1 MIWNTRNLL
10 LVLSIMS
17 LAVSPVSVS
26 AKKDKTGVIKGQ
38 VNYCSQGGY
47 IGMQVFIP
55 GRQFMSFLGQDGNF
69 IFENVP
75 EGTFNINYVINGKLV
90 FESNNIIVRAG
101 ETNDLGLIGFCDEGK
116 AKSSEEQEPAAA
128 VVEFKCEED
137 PSLAECQDADEDG
150 VIALKDCNDNDANI
164 RPGAVELC
172 DSLDNNCN
180 GKIDE
185 ELNVEVANGFGL
197 CEKPGVI
204 TLKSCREGFAD
215 CDKDPSNGCET
226 DIYNDSE
233 NCGSCFNSCEIN
245 DQCSL
250 GMC

>member
-26 AKKDKTGVIKGQ
+26 AKKDEAGVIKGQ

-55 GRQFMSFLGQDGNF
+55 GRQFMAFLGEDGSF
-69 IFENVP
+69 TFDNVP

-101 ETNDLGLIGFCDEGK
+101 ETNDIGLIGFCDK
-116 AKSSEEQEPAAA
+116 SKDKSSEAQEPVAA
-128 VVEFKCEED
+128 VKIRCNETPD
-137 PSLAECQDADEDG
+137 LAECKDVDKDG
-150 VIALKDCNDNDANI
+150 VIAAKDCDDNNANI
-164 RPGAVELC
+164 HPGAVELC
-172 DSLDNNCN
+172 DNIDNNCN

-185 ELNVEVANGFGL
+185 VLNVEIPNGIGL
-197 CEKPGVI
+197 CNQGGVV
-204 TLKSCREGFAD
+204 TLKSCNDGFGD
-215 CDKDPSNGCET
+215 CDGDQSNGCET
-226 DIYNDSE
+226 DIYNNNK
-233 NCGSCFNSCEIN
+233 NCGSCGNE
-245 DQCSL
+245 CSDLEVCKL
-250 GMC
+250 GIC